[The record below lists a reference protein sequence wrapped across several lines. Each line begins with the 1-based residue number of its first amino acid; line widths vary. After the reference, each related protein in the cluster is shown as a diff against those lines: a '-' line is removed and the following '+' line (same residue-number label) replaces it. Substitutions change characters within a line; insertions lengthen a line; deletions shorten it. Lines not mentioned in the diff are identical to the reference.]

1 MRRLLLSAALLA
13 GVTVLL
19 AGCGGSDSSSGTS
32 AADWASGYCGD
43 ATTWVTSL
51 DDARASVKTGTA
63 PDEAAQS
70 VTDETNSF
78 IESINGLGDTGHPRR
93 QHVGGDGE
101 EPGEHP
107 LRPGG
112 ADQRRSRHEQPR
124 CDAWRSRRRSSSS
137 RSTAS
142 LTDIKTTNAK
152 LAQDDAELG
161 TAMKRLERLH
171 EPRRRARQGLGL
183 ARSRAGPG
191 RAAPPGAVPPPR
203 PPRGT
208 AARGARRPRRRG

>member
-1 MRRLLLSAALLA
+1 MRRLLLSAALLVGA
-13 GVTVLL
+13 TALL

-43 ATTWVTSL
+43 ATTWVTAL

-78 IESINGLGDTGHPRR
+78 IESINGLGAPDTP
-93 QHVGGDGE
+93 DGSTSE
-101 EPGEHP
+101 ATAKSLAEHA
-107 LRPGG
+107 LGPGG
-112 ADQRRSRHEQPR
+112 ADQRRARHEQPR
-124 CDAWRSRRRSSSS
+124 CDAWRSRRRSSGR

-142 LTDIKTTNAK
+142 LTDVKTTTAK

-161 TAMKRLERLH
+161 TAMAA
-171 EPRRRARQGLGL
+171 RAT
-183 ARSRAGPG
+183 ARAS
-191 RAAPPGAVPPPR
+191 
-203 PPRGT
+203 T
-208 AARGARRPRRRG
+208 AALAKASA